1 MCWAAMATMAPPL
14 TFLLLLLQVADGSFP
29 EEPSPLS
36 YAPLEVVRR
45 YPVFVGRAHPSALRQ
60 EMHIQTVLQVNRT
73 LYIGARD
80 DLYRVELDNMVGDE
94 MFYSKKRTWESN
106 KNDIR
111 VCRMKG
117 KHEGECRNY
126 IKVLLS
132 HHDGLFVCGTNAFN
146 PLCANYTRDSL
157 EMAGESVSGMARCPY
172 DPRHANVAV
181 FAEGS
186 LFTGTVTDFLAIDA
200 VIYRSLGDSP
210 ALRTVKH
217 DSKWFREPF
226 FVSAVEWGPHI
237 YFFFR
242 EMAMEFHH
250 LEKVM
255 VSRVA
260 RVCKTDLGGSQRVL
274 EKQWT
279 SYLKARLN
287 CSVPGDSHFYFNL
300 LHATSG
306 VLHLQGRA
314 VVLGLFSTPPNSIP
328 GSAVCVFDMQ
338 QLAHVFEGRFKE
350 QKSPESIWTPVP
362 DELVP
367 RPRPGGCAVEGSR
380 FSSSNSLPDEVLNF
394 VKTHPLMDETVP
406 LLGHR
411 PWVVRTM
418 GRYQLTTM
426 VVDTE
431 AGPQR
436 NRTVLFLGSTRGTV
450 LKFLMVPSG
459 EPVAHSSV
467 FLEEVEGFNPEKCGE
482 DTPQARQLLSLLLD
496 RSSHTLLLAF
506 PSCLVR
512 VPTSR
517 CHLHARCMKS
527 CLASRDPYCGWTRGS
542 TCSFLRP
549 GTRLPFQQDVEYG
562 NTTSHLGDCD
572 GLLQQSLLIEPESL
586 VSLNLLVASAVSAFT
601 IGAALSGL
609 AVCWI
614 MAHKP
619 AARRHGNASQSSIQR
634 RERGLLGNGG
644 GSVGGSVLSVTR
656 QGGGGG
662 GERPCTQ
669 GGETLFVMPNG
680 WVKSGELDPGFLP
693 TPEHTPQQ
701 KRRGLRLSDSNSG
714 GWDTS
719 QTYLGGG
726 TVSLGSP
733 CRMPPSVYIT
743 TRLFQQ
749 GGGGGRHG
757 GEGRGGDAPRQHYV
771 CLSKQEKG
779 PRGTPK
785 APLRKSAGEYVYP
798 MTPQDSPERR
808 RVVSAPSA
816 PVEYGEPLP
825 LRWPAPEGYILSSHP
840 MGPQSPTA
848 IMAAPG
854 GGHHNPAY
862 VPQQRTPGMGGAL
875 MRGALVRGDLGEL
888 VDLSQLMSKKSCSER
903 TQTGQ

>member
-1 MCWAAMATMAPPL
+1 MTTMAPPL
-14 TFLLLLLQVADGSFP
+14 TFLLLLLQLADGSFP

-36 YAPLEVVRR
+36 YVPVEVVRR
-45 YPVFVGRAHPSALRQ
+45 YPVFLGRPHRSAQRQ
-60 EMHIQTVLQVNRT
+60 ELHIQTVLQVNRT

-80 DLYRVELDNMVGDE
+80 DLYRVELDNMAGDE

-117 KHEGECRNY
+117 KHEGECRNF

-132 HHDGLFVCGTNAFN
+132 QHGGLFVCGTNAFN
-146 PLCANYTRDSL
+146 PLCANYTRDTL
-157 EMAGESVSGMARCPY
+157 ELVAEPISGMARCPY
-172 DPRHANVAV
+172 DPRHANVAL
-181 FAEGS
+181 FADGS

-217 DSKWFREPF
+217 DSKWFREPY
-226 FVSAVEWGPHI
+226 FVSAMEWGPHI

-260 RVCKTDLGGSQRVL
+260 RVCKADLGGSQRVL

-279 SYLKARLN
+279 TFLKARLN

-300 LHATSG
+300 LHATSNII
-306 VLHLQGRA
+306 HMQGRD
-314 VVLGLFSTPPNSIP
+314 VILGLFSTPPNSIP

-362 DELVP
+362 DEAVP
-367 RPRPGGCAVEGSR
+367 KPRPGGCAVQGSR
-380 FSSSNSLPDEVLNF
+380 FSSSNTLPDEVLNF

-411 PWVVRTM
+411 PWVVKTM

-431 AGPQR
+431 AGPHK
-436 NRTVLFLGSTRGTV
+436 NRTVLFLGSTRGTI

-459 EPVAHSSV
+459 DSVSHSSV

-482 DTPQARQLLSLLLD
+482 DSPQARQLLSLTLD
-496 RSSHTLLLAF
+496 RTSHTLLLAF

-517 CHLHARCMKS
+517 CHLHSRCMKS

-542 TCSFLRP
+542 VCSFLRP
-549 GTRLPFQQDVEYG
+549 GTR
-562 NTTSHLGDCD
+562 
-572 GLLQQSLLIEPESL
+572 LLIEPESL

-619 AARRHGNASQSSIQR
+619 ANHRHGNTSQSSIQR
-634 RERGLLGNGG
+634 RDRGLLGNNGG
-644 GSVGGSVLSVTR
+644 MGGSVLSVTR
-656 QGGGGG
+656 QGGG
-662 GERPCTQ
+662 ERPCSQ

-701 KRRGLRLSDSNSG
+701 KRRGLRSVG
-714 GWDTS
+714 
-719 QTYLGGG
+719 
-726 TVSLGSP
+726 LGSP
-733 CRMPPSVYIT
+733 S
-743 TRLFQQ
+743 
-749 GGGGGRHG
+749 
-757 GEGRGGDAPRQHYV
+757 
-771 CLSKQEKG
+771 
-779 PRGTPK
+779 
-785 APLRKSAGEYVYP
+785 PLRKSAGEYVYP

-816 PVEYGEPLP
+816 PMEYGEPLP
-825 LRWPAPEGYILSSHP
+825 LRWPPQEGYILSSHGMVP
-840 MGPQSPTA
+840 VPLPPPSMPT
-848 IMAAPG
+848 PSSQ
-854 GGHHNPAY
+854 AY
-862 VPQQRTPGMGGAL
+862 VSQQHTPGLSRAL
-875 MRGALVRGDLGEL
+875 LRGALERGELGEL
-888 VDLSQLMSKKSCSER
+888 VDLSQLMSKKNCSDR
-903 TQTGQ
+903 TQAGQ